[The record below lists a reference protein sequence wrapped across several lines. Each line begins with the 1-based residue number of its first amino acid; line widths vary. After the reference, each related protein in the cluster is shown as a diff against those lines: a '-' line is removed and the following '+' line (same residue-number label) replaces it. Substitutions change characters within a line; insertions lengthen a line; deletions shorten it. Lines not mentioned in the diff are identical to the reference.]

1 MCAGDTTL
9 ETTLVN
15 EDGELVAGF
24 DGWGDVHECRSYETI
39 YDFAQAHRVN
49 DETCLE

>member
-1 MCAGDTTL
+1 M
-9 ETTLVN
+9 N
-15 EDGELVAGF
+15 EDGKLVPGF

>member
-1 MCAGDTTL
+1 MCIGDTTL
-9 ETTLVN
+9 ETALVN
-15 EDGELVAGF
+15 EDGELEPGF